1 MNKYIITIAYFSLLL
16 GRNLIACTGFY
27 YAANDLVIAG
37 TNEDWIN
44 PFSKIWFLP
53 AEEDKFGRVYFGFSE
68 GGVQGGVND
77 QGLFFDGFATKP
89 LRPLL
94 SENKE
99 LFVGDLTE
107 KVMEECRTVDEVLAL
122 FNKYNLQFM
131 ENAMFFFGDKYGNS
145 VIIEG
150 DVIIRKEGRHQIVTN
165 FYQSTV
171 DPDSITCQ
179 RYNNAKRI
187 ASGAKS
193 MNIDLIRRILSDTH
207 QEGKYPTQYSNIYD
221 LRNGLIYIYHFHN
234 FENMVEINIEE
245 ELKKGR
251 HTIELPALF
260 PQSNASESYKNTIQ
274 KEMDK
279 RLAERKVITLE
290 NDDLEKYV
298 GVYEFDPETMPGY
311 SVNVSRENNRLFI
324 EISFL
329 DKAEILP
336 ESMTDFFL
344 VGTNETFDFN
354 FKPDALEDSIQ
365 LTAKMYGMEMRA
377 TRSHETS
384 QLK

>member
-1 MNKYIITIAYFSLLL
+1 MNKYLITIAFFSLLI
-16 GRNLIACTGFY
+16 GRNLMACTGFY
-27 YAANDLVIAG
+27 YASNDLVIAG

-44 PFSKIWFLP
+44 PFSRIWFFP

-68 GGVQGGVND
+68 GGVQGGIND

-89 LRPLL
+89 LRPVL
-94 SENKE
+94 SEDKA
-99 LFVGDLTE
+99 LYIGDLTS

-122 FNKYNLQFM
+122 FNKFNLQFM

-150 DVIIRKEGRHQIVTN
+150 DVIIRKEGRFQIVTN

-179 RYNNAKRI
+179 RYKNAEKI
-187 ASGAKS
+187 ASGAK
-193 MNIDLIRRILSDTH
+193 NVNKDLVRRLLSDTH

-221 LRNGLIYIYHFHN
+221 LRNGLIYVYHFHN
-234 FENMVEINIEE
+234 YENVFEINIEE
-245 ELKKGR
+245 ELSKGE

-260 PQSNASESYKNTIQ
+260 PTSNASEAYKNTIQ
-274 KEMDK
+274 KEMEK
-279 RLAERKVITLE
+279 RFAERKVTTLD

-298 GVYEFDPETMPGY
+298 GVYEFDSETMPGY
-311 SVNVSRENNRLFI
+311 SAEVSRENNRLFI

-344 VGTNETFDFN
+344 VGTNETFEFT
-354 FKPDALEDSIQ
+354 FKPDAIEDSIQ
-365 LTAKMYGMEMRA
+365 LIAKMYGMEMRA
-377 TRSHETS
+377 TRSH
-384 QLK
+384 